1 MLLLCASKSN
11 ASAASGGVRGEA
23 LPHKKIRQ
31 SENQAVFFVW
41 CFVVGTRRTLAAKG
55 SFNPPRRCHF
65 SLVNNPLKQRE
76 IPITIE
82 IKNI

>member
-1 MLLLCASKSN
+1 MPPWRAVGCK
-11 ASAASGGVRGEA
+11 GEA
-23 LPHKKIRQ
+23 LPHKNIRQ
-31 SENQAVFFVW
+31 SENQAVFFCLV
-41 CFVVGTRRTLAAKG
+41 CFVVGTRRTWAAKG
-55 SFNPPRRCHF
+55 SFIPPRGCHF